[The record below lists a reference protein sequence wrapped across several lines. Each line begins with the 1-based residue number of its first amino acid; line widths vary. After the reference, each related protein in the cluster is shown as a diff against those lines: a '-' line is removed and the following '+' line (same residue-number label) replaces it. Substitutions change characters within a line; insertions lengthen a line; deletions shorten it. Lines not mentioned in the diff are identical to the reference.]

1 MCYQKQEQQYSNA
14 KKKKLILQAERTM
27 TCCSFIEHNN
37 LVFNPPP
44 KKTSSCSFFNGFF
57 FTGFFFTGF
66 FNGFFIRPQPHS
78 NYIFKQLV
86 TTIYNANTWFFLDF
100 FFLPKLQ
107 STGSTAAAHGWRI
120 KQQLFLLFLFI
131 FCFENCPK
139 ETFGSIAAV
148 GKKDTAE

>member
-37 LVFNPPP
+37 LVFNPPQ
-44 KKTSSCSFFNGFF
+44 KKPPHAAFSMASFSLASFSLVFSMASLFALNLTVITFLNSLWLLFIMQTRDFF
-57 FTGFFFTGF
+57 W
-66 FNGFFIRPQPHS
+66 I
-78 NYIFKQLV
+78 
-86 TTIYNANTWFFLDF
+86 

-120 KQQLFLLFLFI
+120 KQQLFLLFLFF

>member
-44 KKTSSCSFFNGFF
+44 KKPPHAAFSMASFSLASFSLVFSMASLFALNLTVITFLNSLWLLFIMQTRDFF
-57 FTGFFFTGF
+57 W
-66 FNGFFIRPQPHS
+66 I
-78 NYIFKQLV
+78 
-86 TTIYNANTWFFLDF
+86 